1 MCIRDR
7 DLVRDIGIKAL
18 LAGGGSLLL
27 FWIYTAVKLVL
38 SARGINP
45 LIKQFFTQVAAGR
58 IDAAYL
64 LTTKAYRQH
73 VSRQQFIRF
82 LADLK
87 LNKFRNLKSGRPRIQ
102 EGDVILTVKLKA
114 ETGND
119 EMPLDFTFTKV
130 DDNWRIA
137 RINRVN
143 A

>member
-1 MCIRDR
+1 MELG
-7 DLVRDIGIKAL
+7 LVREIGINAL

-73 VSRQQFIRF
+73 VTRQQFIRF

>member
-7 DLVRDIGIKAL
+7 GLVRDIGIKAL

-64 LTTKAYRQH
+64 LPPRPTASTYRASNSSAS
-73 VSRQQFIRF
+73 SRI
-82 LADLK
+82 
-87 LNKFRNLKSGRPRIQ
+87 
-102 EGDVILTVKLKA
+102 
-114 ETGND
+114 
-119 EMPLDFTFTKV
+119 
-130 DDNWRIA
+130 
-137 RINRVN
+137 
-143 A
+143 

>member
-1 MCIRDR
+1 VMELG
-7 DLVRDIGIKAL
+7 LVREIGSKAL
-18 LAGGGSLLL
+18 LAGGLTLLGY
-27 FWIYTAVKLVL
+27 WIYNAVKLVL
-38 SARGINP
+38 DARGINP

-87 LNKFRNLKSGRPRIQ
+87 LNKFRNLKSGRPRVQ
-102 EGDVILTVKLKA
+102 EGNLILTVKLKS
-114 ETGND
+114 EGD
-119 EMPLDFTFTKV
+119 EELPLDFTFTKM

-143 A
+143 G

>member
-1 MCIRDR
+1 MELG
-7 DLVRDIGIKAL
+7 LVRDIGIKAL
-18 LAGGGSLLL
+18 LAAGGSLLL

-73 VSRQQFIRF
+73 VTRQQFIRF

>member
-1 MCIRDR
+1 MELG
-7 DLVRDIGIKAL
+7 LVRDIGIKAL
-18 LAGGGSLLL
+18 LAGGGALLL

>member
-1 MCIRDR
+1 MELG
-7 DLVRDIGIKAL
+7 LVRDIGIKAL

-73 VSRQQFIRF
+73 VTRQQFIRF

-102 EGDVILTVKLKA
+102 EGDVILTVKHKA
-114 ETGND
+114 ETGDD

-143 A
+143 G